1 MISLSEIR
9 NRALKFQ
16 KEWAGEKYER
26 GEAQSFWNDFFK
38 FSTYRAVG

>member
-16 KEWAGEKYER
+16 KEWEG
-26 GEAQSFWNDFFK
+26 SFYQAIGLK
-38 FSTYRAVG
+38 FI